1 MKCRKRSCTNEG
13 HPVLDN
19 CCSIDCSE
27 ICELQKEVDR
37 LTFIVNKNNK
47 SETEVIPIW
56 SETRQEL
63 IYDCTTIQ
71 SILSDKKQAQE
82 LECYWC
88 KKVYPPVPDLDL
100 LVSDFLSYTALV
112 DAGHK
117 LGPIPDLSGVQTLL
131 EWTMKNSDCFAWV
144 PDFRKPV

>member
-1 MKCRKRSCTNEG
+1 MKCRRPSCSNEG
-13 HPVLDN
+13 HPTFDG

-37 LTFIVNKNNK
+37 LTFIVNKSSK
-47 SETEVIPIW
+47 SESEIIPIW
-56 SETRQEL
+56 SEARQEL
-63 IYDCTTIQ
+63 IYDYATIQ

-100 LVSDFLSYTALV
+100 LVSDFLGHTALV
-112 DAGHK
+112 NAGHK
-117 LGPIPDLSGVQTLL
+117 LGPMPDVDAVQVLL
-131 EWTMKNSDCFAWV
+131 DWTWKNSDCFAWM
-144 PDFRKPV
+144 PNYRKPV